1 MHSQEKK
8 KNPRNTA
15 MMLDMLHIVVGVL
28 VVACTVL
35 AFVNPER
42 NSFLFPVIFW
52 LAALLNGVNGWSR
65 FQNGGRDKR
74 KKARCS
80 RFVGSSCIA
89 ICNWPSQRRQYL
101 EVEH

>member
-42 NSFLFPVIFW
+42 NSFFSGEF
-52 LAALLNGVNGWSR
+52 LACSPA
-65 FQNGGRDKR
+65 KR
-74 KKARCS
+74 GERLEPFSK
-80 RFVGSSCIA
+80 
-89 ICNWPSQRRQYL
+89 RRKR
-101 EVEH
+101 

>member
-1 MHSQEKK
+1 MYSQEKK

-52 LAALLNGVNGWSR
+52 LAALLNGVNGWNR
-65 FQNGGRDKR
+65 FQNGGRTEKSR
-74 KKARCS
+74 RS
-80 RFVGSSCIA
+80 RFVGGRRIS
-89 ICNWPSQRRQYL
+89 ICDRPSQRRQYL
-101 EVEH
+101 EVKH

>member
-42 NSFLFPVIFW
+42 NSFLFPMKSNCFLS
-52 LAALLNGVNGWSR
+52 LAIALFTSV
-65 FQNGGRDKR
+65 
-74 KKARCS
+74 
-80 RFVGSSCIA
+80 
-89 ICNWPSQRRQYL
+89 
-101 EVEH
+101 

>member
-1 MHSQEKK
+1 MNSQEKK

-74 KKARCS
+74 KKAGAAVLWAAAALL
-80 RFVGSSCIA
+80 FVIGLLSAVSI
-89 ICNWPSQRRQYL
+89 WR
-101 EVEH
+101 

>member
-1 MHSQEKK
+1 MYSQEKK

-52 LAALLNGVNGWSR
+52 LAALLNGVNGWNR
-65 FQNGGRDKR
+65 FQNGGRG
-74 KKARCS
+74 AAALWAVAAFL
-80 RFVGSSCIA
+80 FVIGLLSAVSI
-89 ICNWPSQRRQYL
+89 WR
-101 EVEH
+101 

>member
-1 MHSQEKK
+1 MYSQEKK

-35 AFVNPER
+35 AFVNPKETV
-42 NSFLFPVIFW
+42 FFFPVIFW
-52 LAALLNGVNGWSR
+52 LAALLNGVNGWNR

-74 KKARCS
+74 KKAGAAALWRS
-80 RFVGSSCIA
+80 PHF
-89 ICNWPSQRRQYL
+89 YL
-101 EVEH
+101 